1 MKLFSNRERTDPIKL
16 GIIGCGIAAK
26 KLHYPALKKLK
37 DRFTITAVCNHT
49 EKKAKEFSQMVG
61 GVPYTLDYR
70 ELLAMEDVEAVDI
83 VLPIH
88 LNRLVIADALKAGK
102 HVIAEKPIAGNLSD
116 ALELVEL
123 AENFQQVAMIAEN
136 IRYRKVFQRVREL
149 INSDAIGEVNS
160 LSWDFYYKIDVRN
173 EYARTEWRI
182 DHKYEG
188 GIITDAGVHNIAAIR
203 LLFGDIASGSA
214 MTWNVNPEIG
224 RTDSI
229 RMNFKTTSGLN
240 GSFNMSASVE
250 GYSENRLLIFGKS
263 GTIIIEH
270 DDIEVMNPEGK
281 SFKES
286 INDDGG
292 FKAQFENFYDAVR
305 NGGEVVSTFRE
316 ARKDLEV
323 LLNAYQSAENG
334 GPFNLV

>member
-123 AENFQQVAMIAEN
+123 AENSQQVAMIAEN

-292 FKAQFENFYDAVR
+292 FKAQFENFYGAMR

-316 ARKDLEV
+316 AQKDIEV

>member
-1 MKLFSNRERTDPIKL
+1 MKNNDPIKL

-123 AENFQQVAMIAEN
+123 AENSQQVAMIAEN

-292 FKAQFENFYDAVR
+292 FKAQFENFYDAMR

-316 ARKDLEV
+316 AQKDIEV
-323 LLNAYQSAENG
+323 LLKAYISAESG
-334 GPFNLV
+334 GPFKIG

>member
-70 ELLAMEDVEAVDI
+70 ELLAREDVEAVDI
-83 VLPIH
+83 VLQIH

-123 AENFQQVAMIAEN
+123 AENSQQVAMIAEN

-292 FKAQFENFYDAVR
+292 FKAQFENFYGAMR

-316 ARKDLEV
+316 AQKDIEV